1 MSRMRVKRHLAVCA
15 LRDLVGLSVALASM
29 GWVLFHLVGFFFRGY
44 ILVGE
49 SNQFVLVAEFV
60 LTSVGLTCFIMSLC
74 ERGSS
79 PRNRRD
85 TVH

>member
-1 MSRMRVKRHLAVCA
+1 MNRTRVKVHIAVST

-44 ILVGE
+44 VLVGE
-49 SNQFVLVAEFV
+49 SNQFILVTEFI
-60 LTSVGLTCFIMSLC
+60 LTTVGLTCFIMSLC

-79 PRNRRD
+79 LRNGRD
-85 TVH
+85 TG

>member
-1 MSRMRVKRHLAVCA
+1 MNRARVKLHIAVST
-15 LRDLVGLSVALASM
+15 LRELVGLSVALASM

-49 SNQFVLVAEFV
+49 SNQFILVTEFI
-60 LTSVGLTCFIMSLC
+60 LTSAGLTCFIMSLC

-79 PRNRRD
+79 PGNRRD
-85 TVH
+85 TG

>member
-1 MSRMRVKRHLAVCA
+1 MSRTRLKIQAAANVF
-15 LRDLVGLSVALASM
+15 RDLVGLSVALASM

-74 ERGSS
+74 EGGSS

-85 TVH
+85 TV